1 MIINKIVSRD
11 FFLAEDT
18 KGVCMRASMCI
29 CVWRVWYADL
39 FIANHEQP
47 VEYTENT
54 ISQLKLI
61 LHINLWRELKLFHIR
76 WRNSVLYF
84 CC

>member
-11 FFLAEDT
+11 FFLAEV
-18 KGVCMRASMCI
+18 KWVCMHASMCI

-39 FIANHEQP
+39 FIANHQQP

-61 LHINLWRELKLFHIR
+61 LHINL
-76 WRNSVLYF
+76 
-84 CC
+84 